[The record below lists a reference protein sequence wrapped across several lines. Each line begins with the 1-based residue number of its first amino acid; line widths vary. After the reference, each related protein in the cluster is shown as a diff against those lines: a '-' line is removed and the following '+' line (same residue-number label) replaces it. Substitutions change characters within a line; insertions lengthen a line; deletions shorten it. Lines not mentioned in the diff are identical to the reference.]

1 MDRSLLR
8 GLPVLFCCFRVLS
21 GSFLDREYTEWT
33 LYNKHLYI
41 DKSQFL
47 QSIQCKMCHIKFPG
61 QKCTKGRG
69 ICLATTEEACTVG
82 TVVKSDGTPWLTFM
96 GCLKNC
102 ANVNNI
108 KWSIYFV
115 NFRCCRS
122 HNFCN
127 EQI

>member
-21 GSFLDREYTEWT
+21 GSFLDREYA
-33 LYNKHLYI
+33 
-41 DKSQFL
+41 DSV
-47 QSIQCKMCHIKFPG
+47 QCTMCHIKFPG

-69 ICLATTEEACTVG
+69 ICFATTEEACTVG
-82 TVVKSDGTPWLTFM
+82 TIVKSDGTPWLTFM

-115 NFRCCRS
+115 NFQCCRS
-122 HNFCN
+122 HHFCN